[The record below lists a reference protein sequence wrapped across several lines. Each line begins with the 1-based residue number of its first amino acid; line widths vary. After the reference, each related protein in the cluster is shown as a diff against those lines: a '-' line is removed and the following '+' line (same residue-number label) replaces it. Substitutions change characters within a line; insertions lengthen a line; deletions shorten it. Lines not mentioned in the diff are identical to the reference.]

1 MTDHRNDPSR
11 AMEAPRSTTPRGAH
25 RSVLLSKPLAVL
37 LVAAA
42 VATAAVWLSSR
53 LQLRTAFTELLPERD
68 PAVVALKRAE
78 GRVGDLNLLSIGIR
92 SPDRAANLAYA
103 KALTEH
109 LRRLPRSQV
118 SLVVYDVRDLQAF
131 FRDNRWLYASVA
143 DLETIRDRL
152 RGEILRRKNPLVVSL
167 DDDDDAGGEQA
178 ASDETLRRR
187 LDHTPLADRF
197 PDGYFVRG
205 DVAWV
210 LVLPAG
216 GVLGEHAGE
225 ALVRAVDDFV
235 AAHPPASFHSAMRV
249 QSLGPVMVGLENRR
263 AIENDVIGV
272 TVVCTLLVALSLIV
286 YFRQLRAVPL
296 IVVTAGLGT
305 AVAFAAGELAFGYLN
320 TSTAF
325 LGSIILG
332 NGINHPI
339 VLLSRF
345 FELVRRDPN
354 PAGPPP
360 TRTATLAAL
369 RKAIAGTARGTFTA
383 ALAAA
388 AAYLSLTLTNF
399 RGFSQFGVMAAV
411 GSLAC
416 WASAYT
422 VLPAWLAWR
431 SGRRRRPTAR
441 RQPLSLG
448 PVATLVSRRA
458 STVVAISALVTVG
471 AVLGLR
477 HFARAPFEY
486 DFRRLRADVA
496 RSPERHQF
504 DDNLNDL
511 LGRWHSP
518 TVVLADRLD
527 QVEAIRAQIAAND
540 SRERPVIGQVVT
552 IYDVLPGTPEVQRR
566 KLALLAEIRRL
577 TDDPSLATLSEK
589 QRHDL
594 ERLRPRPGLRELQP
608 ADLPAL
614 ARRPFTEA
622 DGTVGRVVLTYHA
635 AKNVSMWDG
644 HDLLAIARVLERIPL
659 PDGSVI
665 ETSGTPMIFGAM
677 LRSVL
682 HDGPRVTLLSFLA
695 VAVIIGLLV
704 HGRRAKLAALA
715 TLVIG
720 LLWMV
725 GAAGLLGVR
734 VTFLNFIALPITFG
748 VGGEYALNLVARWEK
763 ERSVVAAVRSVGGA
777 VLLCSWTTIVGYGSL
792 LVAHSQALRGF
803 GALAILGEIACITA
817 ALVVT
822 PALIVWCG
830 GRWRQR
836 RLSTAE
842 RLRA

>member
-1 MTDHRNDPSR
+1 MNVTDHGTGARD
-11 AMEAPRSTTPRGAH
+11 AGAPRRFARLPR
-25 RSVLLSKPLAVL
+25 RPIILSKPLAVL
-37 LVAAA
+37 LAAA
-42 VATAAVWLSSR
+42 VIGLAAVWLASR

-68 PAVVALKRAE
+68 PAVLTLARAE
-78 GRVGDLNLLSIGIR
+78 RRVGDLNLLSVGIR

-103 KALTEH
+103 QALTDH
-109 LRRLPRSQV
+109 LRRLPPSQV
-118 SLVVYDVRDLQAF
+118 NLVVYHLRDLQKF
-131 FRDNRWLYASVA
+131 FRDNRWLYASPG
-143 DLETIRDRL
+143 DLEAIRDRL
-152 RGEILRRKNPLVVSL
+152 RGELLRRKNPLVVSL
-167 DDDDDAGGEQA
+167 DDDQA
-178 ASDETLRRR
+178 TAAVSDQALRSR

-197 PDGYFVRG
+197 PDGYFVHG

-216 GVLGEHAGE
+216 GLLGEHAGE

-235 AAHPPASFHSAMRV
+235 AVHPPASFHPAMRV
-249 QSLGPVMVGLENRR
+249 QSLGPVIVGLENRR

-272 TVVCTLLVALSLIV
+272 TVVCTVLVALSLAL

-296 IVVTAGLGT
+296 VVAAAALGT
-305 AVAFAAGELAFGYLN
+305 AVAFAVGDLAFGYLN
-320 TSTAF
+320 ASTAF

-332 NGINHPI
+332 NGINHSI
-339 VLLSRF
+339 VLLARF
-345 FELVRRDPN
+345 LEVVRTDATAAR
-354 PAGPPP
+354 PP
-360 TRTATLAAL
+360 TRAATVEAL
-369 RKAIAGTARGTFTA
+369 RVAIAGTARGTFTA

-388 AAYLSLTLTNF
+388 GAYLSLTLTNF
-399 RGFSQFGVMAAV
+399 RGFSQFGVMAAA

-422 VLPAWLAWR
+422 VIPAWLAWR
-431 SGRRRRPTAR
+431 SGRGRPVAGR
-441 RQPLSLG
+441 APLSLG
-448 PVATLVSRRA
+448 PLGSLVSRRA
-458 STVVAISALVTVG
+458 SLVVAVSVLLTAAT
-471 AVLGLR
+471 ALGLR

-496 RSPERHQF
+496 RTPERHQL

-527 QVEAIRAQIAAND
+527 QVEAIRARIAAND

-552 IYDVLPGTPEVQRR
+552 IYDILPGTPAVQQR
-566 KLALLAEIRRL
+566 KLALLGEIRRL
-577 TDDPSLATLSEK
+577 TEDPAMATLPDRER
-589 QRHDL
+589 QDI
-594 ERLRPRPGLRELQP
+594 ERLRPGPGLRELHP
-608 ADLPAL
+608 EDLPAL

-635 AKNVSMWDG
+635 ARNVSMWDG
-644 HDLLAIARVLERIPL
+644 HDLLAIAHVLERLRL

-665 ETSGTPMIFGAM
+665 ETSGAPMIFGAM

-682 HDGPRVTLLSFLA
+682 HDGPRATVLSFLA
-695 VAVIIGLLV
+695 VALIIGLLV
-704 HGRRAKLAALA
+704 HGRRAKGAALA
-715 TLVIG
+715 TLAIG
-720 LLWMV
+720 VLWMI

-734 VTFLNFIALPITFG
+734 ITFLNFIALPITFG

-803 GALAILGEIACITA
+803 GSMAILGELACITA
-817 ALVVT
+817 ALVAM
-822 PALIVWCG
+822 PALAVWCG
-830 GRWRQR
+830 GRVRHGR
-836 RLSTAE
+836 SPSAE
-842 RLRA
+842 RLRT

>member
-1 MTDHRNDPSR
+1 MLNI
-11 AMEAPRSTTPRGAH
+11 
-25 RSVLLSKPLAVL
+25 LSKPRAVL

-42 VATAAVWLSSR
+42 VALTAVWLSSR

-68 PAVVALKRAE
+68 PAVVALKRAG
-78 GRVGDLNLLSIGIR
+78 GRVGDLNLLSVGIR

-103 KALTEH
+103 QALTEH
-109 LRRLPRSQV
+109 LRRLPPSEV
-118 SLVVYDVRDLQAF
+118 SLVVYHLRDLQEF
-131 FRDNRWLYASVA
+131 FRDNRWLYASPA
-143 DLETIRDRL
+143 DLEAIRDRL

-167 DDDDDAGGEQA
+167 DDDAGGDQA
-178 ASDETLRRR
+178 ASDEALRRR

-216 GVLGEHAGE
+216 GLLGEHAGE
-225 ALVRAVDDFV
+225 ALVRAVDSFV
-235 AAHPPASFHSAMRV
+235 AAHPPASFHPAMRV
-249 QSLGPVMVGLENRR
+249 QSLGPVIVGLENRR

-272 TVVCTLLVALSLIV
+272 TVVCTLLVGLSLV
-286 YFRQLRAVPL
+286 LYFRQLRSVPL
-296 IVVTAGLGT
+296 IVVSAGLGT

-332 NGINHPI
+332 NGINHSI

-345 FELVRRDPN
+345 MELVRAGAGVDASPG
-354 PAGPPP
+354 GPPS
-360 TRTATLAAL
+360 RAAILEAL
-369 RKAIAGTARGTFTA
+369 RAAIAGTARGTFTA

-431 SGRRRRPTAR
+431 SGHGHLVAR
-441 RQPLSLG
+441 RAPLSLG
-448 PVATLVSRRA
+448 PLGTLLSRRA
-458 STVVAISALVTVG
+458 STVVALSALVTAG
-471 AVLGLR
+471 AGLGLR

-496 RSPERHQF
+496 RTPERHQF

-552 IYDVLPGTPEVQRR
+552 IYDILPGTPEGQRR
-566 KLALLAEIRRL
+566 KLTLLDEIRRL
-577 TDDPSLATLSEK
+577 TDDPALATLPEK
-589 QRHDL
+589 QRQDV
-594 ERLRPRPGLRELQP
+594 ERLRPRPGLRELHP
-608 ADLPAL
+608 DDLPAL
-614 ARRPFTEA
+614 ARRPFTET

-644 HDLLAIARVLERIPL
+644 HDLLAIAHVLERLPL

-682 HDGPRVTLLSFLA
+682 HDGPRATLLSFLA
-695 VAVIIGLLV
+695 VALIIGLLV
-704 HGRRAKLAALA
+704 GGRRAKLAALA
-715 TLVIG
+715 TLMLG

-734 VTFLNFIALPITFG
+734 ITFLNFIALPITFG

-763 ERSVVAAVRSVGGA
+763 ERSVIEAVRSVGGA

-803 GALAILGEIACITA
+803 GAMAILGEIACIAA
-817 ALVVT
+817 ALVAI
-822 PALIVWCG
+822 PALAVCWS
-830 GRWRQR
+830 GRLRQR
-836 RLSTAE
+836 GHAAAE
-842 RLRA
+842 RLRT